1 MRIGSPFPLM
11 IYSKPKTHMDADF
24 AFLMVRS
31 TERLDLLAVRSQV
44 SASLLEYRLHAL
56 AETSL
61 LGTELE
67 LLHYSLG
74 RQSVHIPA
82 LHFNLF
88 LPLQQL
94 LLKLTSAVMG
104 LLIASECVLH
114 GFIYSAWLA
123 LSLLESSVLLLIFHD
138 HPHKGHQVL
147 IPQDVSVIKRDLQL
161 VKLRIEL
168 LSSEKLMTQR
178 IDVC

>member
-1 MRIGSPFPLM
+1 
-11 IYSKPKTHMDADF
+11 MDADF

-31 TERLDLLAVRSQV
+31 TEWLDLLPVRSQV
-44 SASLLEYRLHAL
+44 SPSLLEYRLHAL

-94 LLKLTSAVMG
+94 LLKLASAVMR
-104 LLIASECVLH
+104 LLIARKCVLH
-114 GFIYSAWLA
+114 GFIHSAWLA
-123 LSLLESSVLLLIFHD
+123 LSLLESSVLLLVFYN
-138 HPHKGHQVL
+138 HPHKGHQALV
-147 IPQDVSVIKRDLQL
+147 PQDVSVIERYLQL
-161 VKLRIEL
+161 VKLRVEL
-168 LSSEKLMTQR
+168 LRSEELMTQR
-178 IDVC
+178 IDIC